1 MFTGIGGAFS
11 AGAVPCS
18 SALILQARCRFSWL
32 ALAAQFPVAKYQ
44 KENAVSA
51 GPLLPW
57 PLSFGLLSGKTT
69 SLPRALPSSPCHCGA
84 VGSDGSHLWTSQVG
98 ALPTSKDRHPCFL
111 FQMLLRTNAKS
122 FSSRSCGSAAC
133 FSTSSPTPS
142 AT

>member
-1 MFTGIGGAFS
+1 MQGLCHLGPSPLG
-11 AGAVPCS
+11 CS
-18 SALILQARCRFSWL
+18 LGRRQACRVL
-32 ALAAQFPVAKYQ
+32 CPAPPVT
-44 KENAVSA
+44 V
-51 GPLLPW
+51 
-57 PLSFGLLSGKTT
+57 GLL
-69 SLPRALPSSPCHCGA
+69 
-84 VGSDGSHLWTSQVG
+84 SDGSHLWTSQVG